1 MNIRPLIIDAAARA
15 KTAAVVA
22 WAMDHHLDSRNP
34 TFIPGNDP
42 HFTALLG
49 SYRTVFTFT
58 RDGEALFRHLS
69 VSVPM
74 PGRYPN
80 PIAVWM
86 IADLYGFTG
95 WSPEMGVK
103 IPPDWMPQ
111 VREYSAQVLQP
122 VKTH

>member
-1 MNIRPLIIDAAARA
+1 MCSA
-15 KTAAVVA
+15 TA
-22 WAMDHHLDSRNP
+22 N
-34 TFIPGNDP
+34 
-42 HFTALLG
+42 
-49 SYRTVFTFT
+49 
-58 RDGEALFRHLS
+58 GEAPLVHATAFSMLFRHLS